1 MDESLLTALS
11 AEEFHYLNEAA
22 QSLSLREVPHPF
34 RARLLE
40 LGLVTEQEGVLEITL
55 VGQLRLARGL

>member
-1 MDESLLTALS
+1 MEESLLALLS

-22 QSLSLREVPHPF
+22 KSLALGEVPAEH

-40 LGLVTEQEGVLEITL
+40 LGLVTEQAGALEITL
-55 VGQLRLARGL
+55 VGQLRLAKGL